1 MTELVWMSILVGAAV
16 VVGVVPSPPLANC
29 DPAGTRAQ
37 SLRRAE
43 LRGSIMLAVGG
54 LTAGLGLHACTRG
67 AWGTGAI
74 VLLLGALTA
83 LIMQPGPVV
92 RGLLVPLGAW
102 RWARSASRW
111 GGPPWLRD
119 PEGGAALMG
128 VLALRRRSNE
138 HALEQLERGLMA
150 APLRGAGLVAAGLI
164 ADARGDGTA
173 ARRLLLSVDN
183 LDPEVCPPL
192 ARAIANDWLLED
204 AASRD
209 RWAEVDVRS
218 GHALALSAAGRL
230 LQTVARRLLGHA
242 SRWELLRAWISAP
255 GRWKTWALLER
266 AWDEPAMADF
276 PVVDRDLSRRA
287 ANGFGLA
294 GTGAASLHLDAVKAH
309 RAGEL
314 TTQELDRLG
323 RAWDETLWDM
333 GLRKR
338 VRARS
343 LELDCNRTVEESM
356 IELHRS
362 LCVEVASMMPPT
374 GDIPRGGKT
383 LTRSVG
389 LFSAAQKHRIKCALD
404 RLDAARSAPIS
415 PTSVELWHD
424 WLEIQDG
431 YALHRRADVSEARPV
446 FQAIDAKAATI
457 VHWLWHER
465 GERPMANA
473 AATWLTMEAERIQED
488 ESAQYHRQYVAAG
501 P

>member
-1 MTELVWMSILVGAAV
+1 MTELVWVSILVGVAV
-16 VVGVVPSPPLANC
+16 VVGVVPSAPLDDC

-67 AWGTGAI
+67 AWGSAAV
-74 VLLLGALTA
+74 VLLLGVLTA
-83 LIMQPGPVV
+83 LILQPGPLV

-102 RWARSASRW
+102 RWARAASRW

-119 PEGGAALMG
+119 PDGGAAVMG
-128 VLALRRRSNE
+128 VLALRGRSNDD
-138 HALEQLERGLMA
+138 ALRELELGLMA

-164 ADARGDGTA
+164 ADARGDATA

-204 AASRD
+204 AARRE
-209 RWAEVDVRS
+209 RWTEVDVRS
-218 GHALALSAAGRL
+218 GHAIALSAAGRL
-230 LQTVARRLLGHA
+230 LHTVARRLLGNA
-242 SRWELLRAWISAP
+242 SRWELLRAWMSAP

-266 AWDEPAMADF
+266 AWDEPALADF

-309 RAGEL
+309 RLGEL
-314 TTQELDRLG
+314 TSQELDRLG
-323 RAWDETLWDM
+323 RAWDETLWDI

-338 VRARS
+338 VRARA
-343 LELDCNRTVEESM
+343 LELDCNRTLEEAM
-356 IELHRS
+356 LELHRS
-362 LCVEVASMMPPT
+362 LCVEVAAMMPPV
-374 GDIPRGGKT
+374 GEIPRGGKT
-383 LTRSVG
+383 LARSVS
-389 LFSAAQKHRIKCALD
+389 LFSGAQEHRIECALD
-404 RLDAARSAPIS
+404 HLDAARSAPIS
-415 PTSVELWHD
+415 PTSVELWHE

-431 YALHRRADVSEARPV
+431 YALHRRADVSEARAV
-446 FQAIDAKAATI
+446 FQAIDAKAASI

-473 AATWLTMEAERIQED
+473 VATWLTMEAERIHEN

>member
-1 MTELVWMSILVGAAV
+1 MTELVWMSILVGVAV
-16 VVGVVPSPPLANC
+16 LVGVVPSAPLANC

-67 AWGTGAI
+67 AWETGAV

-83 LIMQPGPVV
+83 LIMQPGPLV
-92 RGLLVPLGAW
+92 RGLFVPLGAW
-102 RWARSASRW
+102 RCARTASRW

-119 PEGGAALMG
+119 RDGGAALMG
-128 VLALRRRSNE
+128 VLALRRRSNDK
-138 HALEQLERGLMA
+138 ALRELELGLMA

-164 ADARGDGTA
+164 ADARGDSTA
-173 ARRLLLSVDN
+173 ARRLLLSVDD

-209 RWAEVDVRS
+209 RWTEVDVRS

-230 LQTVARRLLGHA
+230 LQTVARRLLGNA

-294 GTGAASLHLDAVKAH
+294 GTGAASLHLNAVKAH
-309 RAGEL
+309 RTGEL
-314 TTQELDRLG
+314 TASELDRLG
-323 RAWDETLWDM
+323 RAWDETLWDI

-356 IELHRS
+356 IELHKS
-362 LCVEVASMMPPT
+362 LCVEVASMMPPI
-374 GDIPRGGKT
+374 GEIPRGGKT
-383 LTRSVG
+383 LSRSVG
-389 LFSAAQKHRIKCALD
+389 LFSDAQEHRIKCALD

-415 PTSVELWHD
+415 PTAVDLWHD

-431 YALHRRADVSEARPV
+431 YALHGRAGVSDARPV
-446 FQAIDAKAATI
+446 FQAIDAKAASV

-473 AATWLTMEAERIQED
+473 IATWLTMEAERIQED